1 MASMSILRIKNLNDP
16 DSSVSDPL
24 SHAEAV
30 ELGDVTVYREVDQP
44 GWKWSAHHQ
53 GLVGTDWCEAR
64 HVGMVLSGRFG
75 VLMRDGTTG
84 ECGPDDVFELPPGH
98 DAWTIGDEPVVSIE
112 WTGYHAWTPPTGGV
126 HERVLTTILF
136 TDLVGSTAMLVRAG
150 DAAWREA
157 LSAHYET
164 ARVQLERFRGREV
177 ETTGDGLLATFVSP
191 ASALRCAAAIRSG
204 YGLLSTNPSGSDDTM
219 PASVSLNDFGSA
231 KSSMRSRAPSL
242 KWWLHFWHTLWLR
255 SSCLLNSISAQLGHC
270 VQRCVGNSF
279 VFRPNGLRSLT
290 PERPPRDTSTS
301 RRHPDRYACQ

>member
-1 MASMSILRIKNLNDP
+1 MASMSTLRIKNLNDP

-24 SHAEAV
+24 SHADAV

-75 VLMRDGTTG
+75 VIMRDGTTG

-150 DAAWREA
+150 DDAWREA
-157 LSAHYET
+157 LSAHYEA
-164 ARVQLERFRGREV
+164 ARIELERFRGREV

-191 ASALRCAAAIRSG
+191 ASALKCAAAIRSVAARD
-204 YGLLSTNPSGSDDTM
+204 GLQIRAGLHVGEVDLVGANVRGAAVNETARIVAEAGPGEIL
-219 PASVSLNDFGSA
+219 VSETTRILAESPGLAFQDRGLHELKGFPDARRLFSYEGGVSA
-231 KSSMRSRAPSL
+231 
-242 KWWLHFWHTLWLR
+242 TE
-255 SSCLLNSISAQLGHC
+255 G
-270 VQRCVGNSF
+270 
-279 VFRPNGLRSLT
+279 
-290 PERPPRDTSTS
+290 
-301 RRHPDRYACQ
+301 

>member
-1 MASMSILRIKNLNDP
+1 MGSMSILRIKNLNTP

-44 GWKWSAHHQ
+44 GWKWSAHHR

-136 TDLVGSTAMLVRAG
+136 TDLVGSTAMLVRVG

-191 ASALRCAAAIRSG
+191 ASALECAAAIRSVAVRD
-204 YGLLSTNPSGSDDTM
+204 GLQIRAGLHVGEVDLVGSNVRGAAVNETARIVAEAR
-219 PASVSLNDFGSA
+219 PGEILVSETTRILAESPGLAFQDRGLHELKGFPDARRLFSYEGVVSA
-231 KSSMRSRAPSL
+231 
-242 KWWLHFWHTLWLR
+242 T
-255 SSCLLNSISAQLGHC
+255 
-270 VQRCVGNSF
+270 
-279 VFRPNGLRSLT
+279 
-290 PERPPRDTSTS
+290 EE
-301 RRHPDRYACQ
+301 